1 MRTYIIP
8 YPGGIIDIKIIF
20 LEDFIFKLN
29 IWKDLLLGVLAAIF
43 RLFVLGFWE
52 EILDS
57 ISLDKLT
64 MGPSGNTDLSNSS
77 ILTMDNGK
85 NPEQRSNAKQ
95 ESNSGSNN
103 ENSDARCDNISDKV
117 KQQVTNDILAE
128 TMVKDTRVLN
138 ESLYAWAKN
147 IGGYNDMPINN
158 LTLTSGE
165 GKKLLIKLLKTQNK
179 ALTETMINR
188 YNWIDDIAKGVLE
201 KNKTEI
207 NQITSKLI
215 DIQNHHYS
223 RIAGLSKL
231 ESETVQIREC
241 YSSINQFRNS
251 ALKELNKAES
261 LLLEEIRT
269 RNYLNK
275 NDELRT
281 VLNAE
286 FTNAK
291 KEFNSQDSYLKAKV
305 GQILNAKKK

>member
-1 MRTYIIP
+1 
-8 YPGGIIDIKIIF
+8 
-20 LEDFIFKLN
+20 
-29 IWKDLLLGVLAAIF
+29 
-43 RLFVLGFWE
+43 
-52 EILDS
+52 
-57 ISLDKLT
+57 
-64 MGPSGNTDLSNSS
+64 
-77 ILTMDNGK
+77 
-85 NPEQRSNAKQ
+85 
-95 ESNSGSNN
+95 
-103 ENSDARCDNISDKV
+103 
-117 KQQVTNDILAE
+117 
-128 TMVKDTRVLN
+128 MVKDTRVLN

-158 LTLTSGE
+158 LTLTSDE

-188 YNWIDDIAKGVLE
+188 YNWIEDIAKGVLE
-201 KNKTEI
+201 KNKAEI

-223 RIAGLSKL
+223 RIASLSKL

-269 RNYLNK
+269 RNYLSK
-275 NDELRT
+275 NNEIRT

-291 KEFNSQDSYLKAKV
+291 KEFNSQDSYLKFKV